1 MRSRRAIGM
10 LNRLLLTVLILAV
23 SSLATSAFPTRHGT
37 PCTTC
42 LFESSQDN
50 VGLAKVVPVI
60 EESEQIIFLM
70 QGSNRS
76 ERKGESR

>member
-23 SSLATSAFPTRHGT
+23 SSLATSAFPTR

-42 LFESSQDN
+42 LFESSEDN
-50 VGLAKVVPVI
+50 VGLSKVVPFI
-60 EESEQIIFLM
+60 EESEQIIFLT
-70 QGSNRS
+70 QGSSRA